1 MFLTGEQ
8 KKITISCGNTRFSFL
23 DNGETFRLM
32 HNQTMINQVSGTIL
46 DGALSNIYVRVF
58 TANKP
63 TTFPLIHPNTI
74 SNLIHTDNSLTWNGS
89 TPYFNY
95 KLVLTLTNEY
105 TWFWSLHLESDA
117 SYECDVIYTQ
127 DLSLSDLEATLTNEL
142 YMSQYIDHKIFDT
155 SNGYVTCSRQNQG
168 KQHAYLQQGAL
179 NIPVVAY
186 CTDALQ
192 FYGLDYKRTQE
203 PIAFTHG
210 LPSENYQFE
219 QTLIGL
225 QTEKFLLSSSKE
237 IGFYSYFQ
245 PDHAKS
251 VDTLEFQTD
260 IADAFNSLSITGE
273 PQQYLP
279 IKISNSIAERFVS
292 APFNDSEINKFFPK
306 KTLCEY
312 NDDNELLSFFK
323 STHEHVILQEKE
335 NIVER
340 PHGHIITSGIDE
352 EKLKTELITSTSYM
366 YGIFNAQITCG
377 NTSFNK
383 LISTP
388 RSLLNVFSNSGQR
401 IFVKLNGKYQ
411 LLTMPAAYELGFNYA
426 KWYYKIDTDCLI
438 ITSFTSCDT
447 PTITLD
453 IKSLNGINYEYHITN
468 QLVLGSNE
476 FENGIVYSQKDNTLT
491 LMPEANTLMSDIYSD
506 LKYTLTLNGT
516 DFTVGSDANF
526 YEDNNTRCDT
536 LLTFSTSAASELSLT
551 ITGHFTRELAAIENA
566 SFITEHSKFIQLYKR
581 LTCHFNL
588 QAKNPRMD
596 IDKLNTI
603 FQWYTH
609 NALVHYAV
617 PHGLEQP
624 GGAAWGTRDVCQGP
638 MEFFLMTQ
646 HYTLAKAILCE
657 IFSHQFLETG
667 EWPQWFM
674 FDRYNMQQ
682 DDCHGDVVFWP
693 LKALGD
699 YVRITGDTSIF
710 TELLPYRHF
719 QSGKVTEV
727 TSMLD
732 HVKKALASIESRFLY
747 GTALISYAGGDWD
760 DTLQPASKELK
771 EQLVSSWTEAL
782 AFQSLKQL
790 SEVTETI
797 DGPFSLHLKQLSTE
811 IHKTFQESLIKD
823 NVIAG
828 FAFFANENTLEYML
842 HPDDNKTGIH
852 YRLLPMTRSIISELV
867 DQNQAD
873 HNVSLIAEHLTFP
886 DGVRL
891 MDAPATYT
899 GGNSVF
905 FQRAEQAANVGRE
918 IGLNYI
924 HAHIRFIEAMA
935 KYGDTNT
942 AWQALETINPIL
954 INKSVSNA
962 LPRQSNAYF
971 SSSDG
976 NFMDR
981 YDFQDN
987 FQTLKTQT
995 TSVKGGWRIYSSGPG
1010 IYLNQLVSNVLG
1022 FRRTSESI
1030 IIDPILPNDLET
1042 LNFSFAYEKHPLK
1055 ITFTFTDESSSNEIK
1070 AISLNGK
1077 PLPFHAGSN
1086 PYRIGGA
1093 VIDKLVFEQALS
1105 LQPLAEL
1112 IVYL

>member
-1 MFLTGEQ
+1 L
-8 KKITISCGNTRFSFL
+8 
-23 DNGETFRLM
+23 
-32 HNQTMINQVSGTIL
+32 
-46 DGALSNIYVRVF
+46 
-58 TANKP
+58 
-63 TTFPLIHPNTI
+63 
-74 SNLIHTDNSLTWNGS
+74 
-89 TPYFNY
+89 
-95 KLVLTLTNEY
+95 
-105 TWFWSLHLESDA
+105 
-117 SYECDVIYTQ
+117 
-127 DLSLSDLEATLTNEL
+127 
-142 YMSQYIDHKIFDT
+142 
-155 SNGYVTCSRQNQG
+155 
-168 KQHAYLQQGAL
+168 
-179 NIPVVAY
+179 
-186 CTDALQ
+186 
-192 FYGLDYKRTQE
+192 
-203 PIAFTHG
+203 
-210 LPSENYQFE
+210 
-219 QTLIGL
+219 
-225 QTEKFLLSSSKE
+225 
-237 IGFYSYFQ
+237 
-245 PDHAKS
+245 
-251 VDTLEFQTD
+251 
-260 IADAFNSLSITGE
+260 
-273 PQQYLP
+273 
-279 IKISNSIAERFVS
+279 IAERFVS
-292 APFNDSEINKFFPK
+292 EPFKSDEINKFFPQK
-306 KTLCEY
+306 KLCEY

-323 STHEHVILQEKE
+323 PTHEHVILQEKE

-352 EKLKTELITSTSYM
+352 TKLKTELITSTSYM

-401 IFVKLNGKYQ
+401 IYIKLNGKFQ

-426 KWYYKIDTDCLI
+426 KWFYKINSDYLI
-438 ITSFTSCDT
+438 ITTFTSCDT
-447 PTITLD
+447 PTLTLD
-453 IKSLNGINYEYHITN
+453 IKSLNGINYEYLITN

-476 FENGIVYSQKDNTLT
+476 FENGVTCSQQGNTLT
-491 LMPEANTLMSDIYSD
+491 LSPESNTMMSDIYSD
-506 LKYTLTLNGT
+506 LKYTLTLHGT
-516 DFTVGSDANF
+516 DFIVGSDACF
-526 YEDNNTRCDT
+526 YEDNKTRCET
-536 LLTFSTSAASELSLT
+536 LLTFTTSAASEISLT
-551 ITGHFTRELAAIENA
+551 ITGHFIPELVASENA
-566 SFITEHSKFIQLYKR
+566 SFISESTKFTKLYKR
-581 LTCHFNL
+581 LTCQFNL
-588 QAKNPRMD
+588 QSANSRTD

-699 YVRITGDTSIF
+699 YVRITGDESIF
-710 TELLPYRHF
+710 TEVLPYRHF
-719 QSGKVTEV
+719 PSGKIAESA
-727 TSMLD
+727 SMLE
-732 HVKKALASIESRFLY
+732 HIKKALASIESRFLY

-790 SEVTETI
+790 GEVTKTI
-797 DGPFSLHLKQLSTE
+797 DFSFSLHLKQLSTK
-811 IHKTFQESLIKD
+811 IHNAFQESLIKD
-823 NVIAG
+823 DVIAG

-867 DQNQAD
+867 DQKQAD
-873 HNVSLIAEHLTFP
+873 HNVELISEHLTFP

-935 KYGDTNT
+935 KYGDINK

-954 INKSVSNA
+954 INKSVTNA
-962 LPRQSNAYF
+962 LTRQSNAYF

-981 YDFQDN
+981 YDFQEN
-987 FQTLKTQT
+987 FQNLKNQT
-995 TSVKGGWRIYSSGPG
+995 TTVKGGWRIYSSGPG
-1010 IYLNQLVSNVLG
+1010 IYLNQLVSNILG
-1022 FRRTSESI
+1022 FRRTSESV
-1030 IIDPILPNDLET
+1030 IIDPMLPHDLET
-1042 LNFSFAYEKHPLK
+1042 LNFSFAYEGQPLN
-1055 ITFTFTDESSSNEIK
+1055 IIFNFTCDYSTNEIK
-1070 AISLNGK
+1070 SISLNGLT
-1077 PLPFHAGSN
+1077 LPFQIGSN
-1086 PYRIGGA
+1086 PYRNGGA
-1093 VIDKLVFEQALS
+1093 VIDKLIFEEALS
-1105 LQPLAEL
+1105 SQPVAEL
-1112 IVYL
+1112 IVSL